1 MTSENLPVES
11 IESKWQAALTE
22 ISKCVSE
29 SIYELWFKSLRF
41 LSLENNVLEIGIPNM
56 FFASWITE
64 NYPDIIQTKFNNN
77 SGLQVSIKWSVCS
90 TDAKSYAAKIHDEI
104 YHAAAQQ
111 ELKLSPLPTSMCR
124 VSPFF
129 PLSKAELV
137 TRKQMDNLVIGTG
150 SWGTLTYSGPQLS
163 IHEEDHLFGIL
174 GLMQKKKSSCELV
187 CYAKEILEFCDQ
199 SYSKGE
205 YERLKK
211 SLDLMLNCKI
221 TLSRPSS
228 QIKKRK
234 RSIKWD
240 SANILSFVGGDDSTG
255 KLKIVPNPYFYE
267 MYLAKDYTLL
277 DIQRRSKIKGLI
289 SKALYRF
296 VMSHQYTPHPIP
308 YSLETMTQ
316 VLNLNEKIPSWKR
329 RQQIEASIDELINA
343 KILVKTSR
351 VDRETNKVFL
361 IKHPIKSK
369 VGYLDNL
376 ENPKVS

>member
-11 IESKWQAALTE
+11 IELKWHATLTE
-22 ISKCVSE
+22 ISNCVSE
-29 SIYELWFKSLRF
+29 SIYELWFKGLSF
-41 LSLENNVLEIGIPNM
+41 LSLENNVLEIGIPNR
-56 FFASWITE
+56 FFANWITE
-64 NYPDIIQTKFNNN
+64 NYPDLIQSKFLAV
-77 SGLQVSIKWSVCS
+77 SGMKVTIEWTIFS
-90 TDAKSYAAKIHDEI
+90 TDAQEYASRVHEEI
-104 YHAAAQQ
+104 YSAAAQQ

-137 TRKQMDNLVIGTG
+137 TRKQMNNLVIGTG

-174 GLMQKKKSSCELV
+174 GLMQKKKSSFELI

-199 SYSKGE
+199 NYSKGE

-277 DIQRRSKIKGLI
+277 DIQRRAKIKGLI

-296 VMSHQYTPHPIP
+296 VMSHQYTPDPIP

-316 VLNLNEKIPSWKR
+316 VLNLNESLPPWKR
-329 RQQIEASIDELINA
+329 RQQIEAAIEELIKE
-343 KILVKTSR
+343 KILLKASR
-351 VDRETNKVFL
+351 VDRDTNKVFL
-361 IKHPIKSK
+361 VKHPIKSK
-369 VGYLDNL
+369 VGYI
-376 ENPKVS
+376 ENHKAS